1 MNETVESAVDGE
13 DPVVGE
19 FLRFLARDMQS
30 HPEHIRAVGLA
41 LAERL
46 RALTCDVSVDLDGPL
61 SPEDD

>member
-30 HPEHIRAVGLA
+30 HPVNHSPKRREI
-41 LAERL
+41 
-46 RALTCDVSVDLDGPL
+46 VSGNSDG
-61 SPEDD
+61 SFSQAARVRV